1 MPLFSKISPIDILI
15 WSTFTESELTAKWL
29 FQFDVALLSLKL
41 SHKALYMECDSLDA
55 CLPILTLIQIK
66 LFLLFSHCFA
76 KRCQKILKKYFRSK
90 IYRKQNLVIQFKK
103 PDSQDP
109 DLILKN
115 FLKPSKKPGANFH
128 LSNIT
133 GVFLLAMAI
142 SCQNFVIFCCSR
154 F

>member
-1 MPLFSKISPIDILI
+1 MHKPALVPLFSKISPIDILI

-41 SHKALYMECDSLDA
+41 SHKALYMKCDSLDA

-90 IYRKQNLVIQFKK
+90 IIIFSYSGQNMSLLRGSEMQPKLNKGDGHKSSFLDVALKLFFSIFSPFRVVIVG
-103 PDSQDP
+103 PRN
-109 DLILKN
+109 L
-115 FLKPSKKPGANFH
+115 
-128 LSNIT
+128 
-133 GVFLLAMAI
+133 
-142 SCQNFVIFCCSR
+142 
-154 F
+154 